1 MTEGRSKA
9 RPPGRATVARA
20 WAAGA
25 ARGFCVGTA
34 DLVPGVSGATVA
46 LVLGIYERLVAAIRG
61 FDGVFAARL
70 LRLDLAGAYRRIDTG
85 FLIPLAAG
93 VALAAAFFTRV
104 VSLSHLMTTHRTAVQ
119 SFFFGLVAA
128 ALVFLVREA
137 LDARESPRSRAE
149 GKTRSGAGRALR
161 PRDAAAAA
169 AGLAAG
175 WGVAVVIPTTTPEA
189 AWFVFL
195 SGAVAASAMILPGIS
210 GAYVLVLLKK
220 YGYVLAAIGRFDL
233 AVLAPFGLGVVAGLI
248 VSSRVLKRL
257 LDRFRRP
264 TLFALAGLVAGSLWS
279 LWPYQLAAG
288 ARSLPA
294 WPEGFDPV
302 NLGLAVAGAGAV
314 AALHLAS
321 RRRPG
326 PLAEAGEAEGASR
339 T

>member
-1 MTEGRSKA
+1 M
-9 RPPGRATVARA
+9 RA

-46 LVLGIYERLVAAIRG
+46 LALGIYERLVAAIRG
-61 FDGVFAARL
+61 FDGALAVRL
-70 LRLDLAGAYRRIDTG
+70 LRLDFAGAYRRVDTG

-104 VSLSHLMTTHRTAVQ
+104 APLAHLMETRRVEVQ

-128 ALVFLVREA
+128 ALVLLIREA
-137 LDARESPRSRAE
+137 LRTRGSSRSPAAE
-149 GKTRSGAGRALR
+149 GRAGEVRARGAVLR
-161 PRDAAAAA
+161 PADAAAGA
-169 AGLAAG
+169 AGLSVG
-175 WGVAVVIPTTTPEA
+175 WGVAVMVPAATPEA

-195 SGAVAASAMILPGIS
+195 SGALAAAAMILPGIS

-220 YGYVLAAIGRFDL
+220 YAYVLAALGRLDL
-233 AVLAPFGLGVVAGLI
+233 AVLAPFLLGVAAGLI
-248 VSSRVLKRL
+248 ALSRVLGRL
-257 LDRFRRP
+257 LDRFRGP

-279 LWPYQLAAG
+279 LWPYRRTAAGERPLPVWPEAFEPANAALMAAG
-288 ARSLPA
+288 AA
-294 WPEGFDPV
+294 
-302 NLGLAVAGAGAV
+302 AV

-326 PLAEAGEAEGASR
+326 PPA
-339 T
+339 